1 MCLIMGKITPSQIA
15 QAAKSYARS
24 VLGSQFNVDIKT
36 ANTVQNDFKKGANW
50 LLKIQKKEKKES
62 S

>member
-1 MCLIMGKITPSQIA
+1 MYLNMGKITPSQIA

-24 VLGSQFNVDIKT
+24 VLGSQFKIDIKT
-36 ANTVQNDFKKGANW
+36 ANTVQSDFKKGANW
-50 LLKIQKKEKKES
+50 LLKAQKKEIKES